1 MRKQMKKREGILRI
15 LLRKLVNFSKRKLFW
30 NKIFSMIM
38 MVSGYLTI
46 NLLEGDVTVCIL
58 LWFFGLVLLFSRENL
73 INIELNYEEIER
85 IL

>member
-38 MVSGYLTI
+38 MVSGYLSI
-46 NLLEGDVTVCIL
+46 NLLEGDATVCVL

-85 IL
+85 VL

>member
-30 NKIFSMIM
+30 NKVFSMIM
-38 MVSGYLTI
+38 MVFGYLSI
-46 NLLEGDVTVCIL
+46 SLLEGDATVCIL

-73 INIELNYEEIER
+73 IKIELNYEEIER
-85 IL
+85 VL

>member
-38 MVSGYLTI
+38 MVSGYLSI
-46 NLLEGDVTVCIL
+46 NLLEGDATVCIL

-85 IL
+85 VL

>member
-46 NLLEGDVTVCIL
+46 NLLEGDATVCIL

-85 IL
+85 VL